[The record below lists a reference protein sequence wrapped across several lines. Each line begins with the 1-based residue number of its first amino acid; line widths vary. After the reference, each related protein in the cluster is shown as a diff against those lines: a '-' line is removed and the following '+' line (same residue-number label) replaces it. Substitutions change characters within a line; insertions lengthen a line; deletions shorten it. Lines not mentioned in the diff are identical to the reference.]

1 MRHCGAA
8 SRSED
13 RAPRCTGCTF
23 PRGLRPACTAGARRK
38 QPCQPVSLGRT
49 LLSLLLP
56 SSLARDLGP
65 SRPQAGSAPPPE
77 PAVTCKHG
85 KRGLAGG
92 PVLSHRK
99 VSGGA
104 DVTLLSGTRSSS
116 VSGPVQGQGMLFPF
130 KGRGCEPHTMEG
142 TVQTLDRDPRSSGGL
157 LAVRGL
163 RHCLPFLLLN
173 PTCAIGC
180 KRDRRITLRY
190 LQE

>member
-1 MRHCGAA
+1 MWGSQQVRGPCPQVHGVHVPPWPSSCLHGWSKEKAA
-8 SRSED
+8 MSACVTRKDSLVPSASLQSGQGSGPLQTSG
-13 RAPRCTGCTF
+13 R
-23 PRGLRPACTAGARRK
+23 LCTASGACCHL
-38 QPCQPVSLGRT
+38 QTWQTWPG
-49 LLSLLLP
+49 
-56 SSLARDLGP
+56 
-65 SRPQAGSAPPPE
+65 
-77 PAVTCKHG
+77 
-85 KRGLAGG
+85 GG